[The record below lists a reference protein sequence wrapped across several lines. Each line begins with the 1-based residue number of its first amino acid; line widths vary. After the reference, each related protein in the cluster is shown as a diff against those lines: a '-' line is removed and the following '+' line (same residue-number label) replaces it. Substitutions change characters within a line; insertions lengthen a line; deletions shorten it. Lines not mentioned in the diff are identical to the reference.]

1 MFNRQNLVEE
11 LRKELSPE
19 RLERMVDSLE
29 SDGKLNEFLKLI
41 GREELAGTGSE
52 HPPFV
57 HRKIAVLGGSMA
69 KSQHLLGIAKQL
81 GFQKNQF
88 EFCLSYDEMKTY
100 HFDKL
105 RNSAK
110 YAAIVVGPIP
120 HSTTGTGNYRSVIT
134 AMEKD
139 KDYPPVFR
147 VEKITRSSFR
157 NVVTQIKQL
166 KIAVA

>member
-1 MFNRQNLVEE
+1 MFNRRNLVEE

-29 SDGKLNEFLKLI
+29 CDGKLNEFLKLI
-41 GREELAGTGSE
+41 GREELAE
-52 HPPFV
+52 ADYRPFV

-120 HSTTGTGNYRSVIT
+120 HSTTGTGNYSSVIT

-139 KDYPPVFR
+139 EGYPPVFR

-157 NVVTQIKQL
+157 NIVTQIKTL
-166 KIAVA
+166 KIDVA

>member
-1 MFNRQNLVEE
+1 MFNRRDLVEE

-19 RLERMVDSLE
+19 RIERMVDSLE
-29 SDGKLNEFLKLI
+29 CDGKLNEFLKLI
-41 GREELAGTGSE
+41 GREELAEADYS
-52 HPPFV
+52 PFV

-88 EFCLSYDEMKTY
+88 EFCLSYDDMKTY
-100 HFDKL
+100 HFEKL
-105 RNSAK
+105 RNSSK
-110 YAAIVVGPIP
+110 YAAIVVGPVP
-120 HSTTGTGNYRSVIT
+120 HSTTGTGNYSSVIA

-139 KDYPPVFR
+139 KGYPPVFR

-157 NVVTQIKQL
+157 NVVTKIKTL
-166 KIAVA
+166 KIAAA

>member
-1 MFNRQNLVEE
+1 MINRQNLVEE
-11 LRKELSPE
+11 LCKELSPE

-41 GREELAGTGSE
+41 GREELAGTE
-52 HPPFV
+52 HNPFV

-69 KSQHLLGIAKQL
+69 KSHHLLGIAKQL

-120 HSTTGTGNYRSVIT
+120 HSTTGTGNYSSVIT

-139 KDYPPVFR
+139 KGYPPVFR

-157 NVVTQIKQL
+157 NVVTQIKTL
-166 KIAVA
+166 KTAVA

>member
-19 RLERMVDSLE
+19 RLESMVDSLE
-29 SDGKLNEFLKLI
+29 CDGKLNEFLKLI
-41 GREELAGTGSE
+41 GREELAE
-52 HPPFV
+52 ADYDPFG

-69 KSQHLLGIAKQL
+69 KSHHLLGIAKQL

-120 HSTTGTGNYRSVIT
+120 HSTTGTGNYSSAIA

-139 KDYPPVFR
+139 EGYPPVFR

-157 NVVTQIKQL
+157 NVVTQIMTL
-166 KIAVA
+166 KTAVA